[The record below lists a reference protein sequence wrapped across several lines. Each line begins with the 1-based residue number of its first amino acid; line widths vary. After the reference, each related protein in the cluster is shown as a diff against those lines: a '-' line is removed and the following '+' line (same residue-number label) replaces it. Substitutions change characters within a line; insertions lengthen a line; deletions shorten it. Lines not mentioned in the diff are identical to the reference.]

1 MLIRRVLLATISF
14 AAMMCAG
21 GQSSAGSFTVSPTR
35 IELTDDTS
43 TGVVT
48 LRNTAST
55 ETIVQ
60 VETFAWNDSPSIA
73 DLEPTRDVLA
83 VPTVFRLAPED
94 RQVVRIK
101 SRMPPGDEER
111 SYRLVL
117 SEVASN
123 AGSSSTG
130 VQFALRLSLPLFI
143 KPAGAEARP
152 EWSLRDGS
160 ADGKGIHL
168 SNPGSAH
175 VHVRS
180 LTVTDQD
187 GRRVVT
193 DPVAPFYVLAGKSQD
208 IRLPE
213 PGAGPPVRIAA
224 DTNIGPVSLDLVD

>member
-1 MLIRRVLLATISF
+1 MLKRRDFLATLSLV
-14 AAMMCAG
+14 AMMCAG
-21 GQSSAGSFTVSPTR
+21 GQVSAGSFTVSPTR
-35 IELTDDTS
+35 IELTDDAS

-101 SRMPPGDEER
+101 SRKPPGDEER

-117 SEVASN
+117 SEVASSS
-123 AGSSSTG
+123 GSGSTG

-143 KPAGAEARP
+143 KPAGGRKHARNGHCTTETSMGKAFDCAIP
-152 EWSLRDGS
+152 APRIFMS
-160 ADGKGIHL
+160 A
-168 SNPGSAH
+168 
-175 VHVRS
+175 RS
-180 LTVTDQD
+180 
-187 GRRVVT
+187 
-193 DPVAPFYVLAGKSQD
+193 P
-208 IRLPE
+208 
-213 PGAGPPVRIAA
+213 
-224 DTNIGPVSLDLVD
+224 